1 MMSMNHFYS
10 LTLLVIVSIWSS
22 EQISFET
29 YPSLDTI
36 VNYMRDI
43 ERDYPD
49 IVKLESIGE
58 KAFCIE

>member
-1 MMSMNHFYS
+1 MTRMNLFYS
-10 LTLLVIVSIWSS
+10 LTLVMVSICSS

-29 YPSLDTI
+29 YPNLDTI
-36 VNYMRDI
+36 VNYMRGI

-49 IVKLESIGE
+49 IVTLESIGE